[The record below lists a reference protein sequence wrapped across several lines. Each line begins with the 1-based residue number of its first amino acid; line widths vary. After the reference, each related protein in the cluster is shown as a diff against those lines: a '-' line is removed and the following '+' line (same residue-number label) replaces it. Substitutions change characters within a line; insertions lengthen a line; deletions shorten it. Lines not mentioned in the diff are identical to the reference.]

1 MRHLAYIIA
10 CFVLL
15 INIQLVNAQGD
26 VKIGTQ
32 VWTSKNLDVS
42 TFRNGDPI
50 PQAMNMNDWR
60 KASQNKKA
68 AWCYYDFDSKK
79 GQKYGKL
86 YNWYAVSDKR
96 GLAPEG
102 YHVPSEQEWNQLLN
116 YESIGGENTAGRI
129 LKSKTGWTV
138 KTKNKTEN
146 NGGGIDKVGFNAL
159 PGGGIVSTNTGTEF
173 IFEGYGFIGI
183 WWSTTLDS
191 EYSLE
196 DSLIFTK
203 HMYNHNEVQSFSH
216 PKYDGF
222 SVICIKDSD
231 LYIPTLKSKNTDLN
245 VIANGEST
253 PTVKIGNQVW
263 MAKNLDVTTFRNGDI
278 ILEVKNAQELNE
290 ASEKNT
296 PAWCYYEFNESNGK
310 KYGKLYNRPAVSD
323 PRGLA
328 PEGYHIP
335 KNIEWDELTV
345 FLGDPGGSKVAG
357 KKMKSISGWAN
368 NTNGNN
374 ISRFNG
380 LPGGKCQ
387 GRHSNFTGV
396 TEDSYWQAGY
406 WWGSHEDRE
415 GKGLWCRQLDKG
427 NSLMVSYYINYEE
440 WLSVRCIKD

>member
-1 MRHLAYIIA
+1 MKYLLTLLLAA
-10 CFVLL
+10 VFSSAAFS
-15 INIQLVNAQGD
+15 QSE
-26 VKIGTQ
+26 VKIGKQIWMT
-32 VWTSKNLDVS
+32 KNLDVS
-42 TFRNGDPI
+42 IFRNGETI
-50 PQAMNMNDWR
+50 TQAMNMNDWS

-183 WWSTTLDS
+183 WWSTTFDS

-245 VIANGEST
+245 SSAFSQSE
-253 PTVKIGNQVW
+253 VKIGKQIW
-263 MAKNLDVTTFRNGDI
+263 MTKNLDVSIFRNGGTI
-278 ILEVKNAQELNE
+278 RH
-290 ASEKNT
+290 ASTKEDWQDAASKGEG
-296 PAWCYYEFNESNGK
+296 AWCYYNYDPKNGET
-310 KYGKLYNRPAVSD
+310 YGKLYNWYAVKNS
-323 PRGLA
+323 RGLA
-328 PEGYHIP
+328 PKGYHIP
-335 KNIEWDELTV
+335 SDAEWTILTD
-345 FLGDPGGSKVAG
+345 FLGGESVAG
-357 KKMKSISGWAN
+357 KKMRSTSFWAITDTIGVNSSG
-368 NTNGNN
+368 
-374 ISRFNG
+374 FNG
-380 LPGGKCQ
+380 LMGGNCED
-387 GRHSNFTGV
+387 GRSFDFI
-396 TEDSYWQAGY
+396 TES
-406 WWGSHEDRE
+406 GSFWSSSGD
-415 GKGLWCRQLDKG
+415 GNGLFAFCRGLANNDDAVFRGGRLKYSG
-427 NSLMVSYYINYEE
+427 
-440 WLSVRCIKD
+440 LSVRCIKD

>member
-1 MRHLAYIIA
+1 MKYLLTLLLAA
-10 CFVLL
+10 VFSSAAFS
-15 INIQLVNAQGD
+15 QSE
-26 VKIGTQ
+26 VKIGKQIWMT
-32 VWTSKNLDVS
+32 KNLDVS
-42 TFRNGDPI
+42 IFRNGETI
-50 PQAMNMNDWR
+50 TQAMNMNDWR

-183 WWSTTLDS
+183 WWSTTFDS

-245 VIANGEST
+245 SSAFSQSE
-253 PTVKIGNQVW
+253 VKIGKQIW
-263 MAKNLDVTTFRNGDI
+263 MTKNLDVSIFRNGGTI
-278 ILEVKNAQELNE
+278 RH
-290 ASEKNT
+290 ASTKEDWQDAASKGEG
-296 PAWCYYEFNESNGK
+296 AWCYYNYDPKNGE
-310 KYGKLYNRPAVSD
+310 KYGKLYNWYAVKNS
-323 PRGLA
+323 RGLA
-328 PEGYHIP
+328 PKGYHIP
-335 KNIEWDELTV
+335 NDAEWTILTD
-345 FLGDPGGSKVAG
+345 FLGGESVAG
-357 KKMKSISGWAN
+357 KKMRSTSFWAITDTIGVNSSG
-368 NTNGNN
+368 
-374 ISRFNG
+374 FNG
-380 LPGGKCQ
+380 LMGGNCED
-387 GRHSNFTGV
+387 GRSFDFI
-396 TEDSYWQAGY
+396 TES
-406 WWGSHEDRE
+406 GSFWSSSGD
-415 GKGLWCRQLDKG
+415 GNGLFAFCRGLANNDDAVFRGGRLKYSG
-427 NSLMVSYYINYEE
+427 
-440 WLSVRCIKD
+440 LSVRCIKD